1 MNALRKSN
9 IQKLPE
15 STFDVLIVGGGING
29 AVSAAALAAKGVKV
43 ALIDKGDFAGF
54 TSSNSSNLAWG
65 GIKYLES
72 YEYTLVNKLCKSRNH
87 LMRSYPSTVKE
98 IRFLTS
104 IQRGFRFPAFF
115 IFMGTILYWL
125 MGRFFTK
132 MPSFLTPSKI
142 KSMEEVIDTSNVN
155 GGFEYSD
162 AYLHDNDAR
171 FVFNFIRSSIS
182 YGCIA
187 ANYVESLGSRK
198 EDGLWLTL
206 ARDVITGEELTIRSK
221 SFINACGPFVDPVNQ
236 LNGEQTEHRHLFS
249 KGIHLIVDNIS
260 DSKKILTFFADD
272 GRLFFVIP
280 MGPKTCIG
288 TTDTQVD
295 SPYAFVTEE
304 DRQFVLDNVNK
315 LLALDKPLSKDDIIA
330 ERCGVRP
337 LAIKGEGGKA
347 DWVQLS
353 RKHAIDIN
361 KDTQYLSIFGG
372 KLTDCINVGD
382 EVAGIIASFG
392 IALPYKDFKWYG
404 EPDDTVKNEFFHRAK
419 LMGFD
424 DLTPPSSSEPLTSR
438 FWRRYG
444 RNAINMLESIRENPE
459 KAELLIENSEYL
471 RVEIE
476 HAAEREMVT
485 KLEDFLRRRSKI
497 SLVVRKQ
504 DIIAA
509 PGLREACEILFA
521 DEAEAKLQEY
531 IDSLS
536 LEVESDIEQK
546 VKLA

>member
-1 MNALRKSN
+1 MSNLRSSN
-9 IQKLPE
+9 ISKL
-15 STFDVLIVGGGING
+15 SKGTYDVLIVGGGING

-72 YEYTLVNKLCKSRNH
+72 YEYTLVNKLCRSRNH

-104 IQRGFRFPAFF
+104 IQKGFRFPPLM
-115 IFMGTILYWL
+115 IYMGTLLYWL

-132 MPSFLTPSKI
+132 MPRFLSATKI
-142 KSMEEVIDTSNVN
+142 KAMENAINTKGVS

-162 AYLHDNDAR
+162 CYLYDNDAR
-171 FVFNFIRSSIS
+171 FVFNFIRSSMS

-187 ANYVESLGSRK
+187 ANYVESLGSVK
-198 EDGLWLTL
+198 EDGVWHTRS
-206 ARDVITGEELTIRSK
+206 RDGESGEEFSIRSK
-221 SFINACGPFVDPVNQ
+221 VIINACGPFVDP
-236 LNGEQTEHRHLFS
+236 LNVLNKEQTEHHHVFS
-249 KGIHLIVDNIS
+249 KGIHLIVDTIT
-260 DSKKILTFFADD
+260 DSNKVLTFFADD

-288 TTDTQVD
+288 TTDTQVQ
-295 SPYAFVTEE
+295 SPYAYVTDE

-315 LLALDKPLSKDDIIA
+315 LLDLAKPLTKEDVIA

-337 LAIKGEGGKA
+337 LAIKGKGGKA

-361 KDTQYLSIFGG
+361 ADSRYMSIFGG

-382 EVAGIIASFG
+382 EVVGIVEEFG
-392 IALPYKDFKWYG
+392 INIPHKQFKWYG
-404 EPDDTVKNEFFHRAK
+404 EPDDAIKHEFMHRAE

-424 DLTPPSSSEPLTSR
+424 QLTPTSSSEPLTSR

-444 RNAINMLESIRENPE
+444 RNAINMLEIIRENPE

-476 HAAEREMVT
+476 HAAQREMVT
-485 KLEDFLRRRSKI
+485 KLDDFLRRRSKI
-497 SLVVRKQ
+497 SLVVREE
-504 DIIAA
+504 DILAA
-509 PGLREACEILFA
+509 PGLKEACKILFG
-521 DEAEAKLQEY
+521 DLAEQKLQEY
-531 IDSLS
+531 KDMLAKRK
-536 LEVESDIEQK
+536 DQQK
-546 VKLA
+546 G

>member
-1 MNALRKSN
+1 MNNLRKSN

-15 STFDVLIVGGGING
+15 EVYDVLIVGGGING

-72 YEYTLVNKLCKSRNH
+72 HEYGLVNKLCKSRNH

-98 IRFLTS
+98 IRFFTS
-104 IQRGFRFPAFF
+104 IQKGFRFPPFF
-115 IFMGTILYWL
+115 VFLGTILYWI

-132 MPSFLTPSKI
+132 MPAYLTPNKI
-142 KSMEEVIDTSNVN
+142 KQLENKINTTNVA

-162 AYLHDNDAR
+162 SYLYDNDAR
-171 FVFNFIRSSIS
+171 FVFNFIRSSMS

-187 ANYVESLGSRK
+187 ANYVSLAQSRRENGIWISNVK
-198 EDGLWLTL
+198 DE
-206 ARDVITGEELTIRSK
+206 ITGEQITVRSK
-221 SFINACGPFVDPVNQ
+221 AFINAAGPFVDTVNDVNVQ
-236 LNGEQTEHRHLFS
+236 KTEHHHVFS
-249 KGIHLIVDNIS
+249 KGIHLIVD
-260 DSKKILTFFADD
+260 KITESNKVLTFFADD

-288 TTDTQVD
+288 TTDTQVEN
-295 SPYAFVTEE
+295 PVTYVTPE
-304 DRQFVLDNVNK
+304 DRSFVLDNVNK
-315 LLALDKPLSKDDIIA
+315 LLALDKPLTKDDIIA

-337 LAIKGEGGKA
+337 LAIKGSGGKA

-353 RKHAIDIN
+353 RKHAIDQ
-361 KDTQYLSIFGG
+361 DTEAKYMSIFGG

-382 EVAGIIASFG
+382 EVARRIEGLGID
-392 IALPYKDFKWYG
+392 LPYAERKWYG
-404 EPDDTVKNEFFHRAK
+404 EPDDSVKDEFYHRAK
-419 LMGFD
+419 LMD
-424 DLTPPSSSEPLTSR
+424 LDELTPESSTEPLTQR

-444 RNAINMLESIRENPE
+444 RNAINMLERIRENPRMG
-459 KAELLIENSEYL
+459 ELIIENSEYL

-476 HAAEREMVT
+476 HAANREMVT

-504 DIIAA
+504 DILDA
-509 PGLREACEILFA
+509 PGLKEACEILFG
-521 DEAEAKLQEY
+521 DEAEEKLQEY
-531 IDSLS
+531 I
-536 LEVESDIEQK
+536 ESVKPLPFEQDN
-546 VKLA
+546 VKTG

>member
-1 MNALRKSN
+1 MNNLRKSN

-15 STFDVLIVGGGING
+15 EVYDVLIVGGGING

-72 YEYTLVNKLCKSRNH
+72 HEYGLVNKLCKSRNH

-98 IRFLTS
+98 IRFFTS
-104 IQRGFRFPAFF
+104 IQKGFRFPPFF
-115 IFMGTILYWL
+115 VFLGTILYWF

-132 MPSFLTPSKI
+132 MPAYLTPKKI
-142 KSMEEVIDTSNVN
+142 KQLESKVNTTNVA

-162 AYLHDNDAR
+162 SYLYDNDAR
-171 FVFNFIRSSIS
+171 FVFNFIRSSMS

-187 ANYVESLGSRK
+187 ANYVSLKKSDR
-198 EDGLWLTL
+198 EDGIWVSEV
-206 ARDVITGEELTIRSK
+206 RDEITGEELVVRSK
-221 SFINACGPFVDPVNQ
+221 TFINAAGPFVDNVNNINLQ
-236 LNGEQTEHRHLFS
+236 KTEHHHVFS
-249 KGIHLIVDNIS
+249 KGIHLIVDKIN
-260 DSKKILTFFADD
+260 DSNKVLTFFADD

-288 TTDTQVD
+288 TTDTQVEKPL
-295 SPYAFVTEE
+295 SHVTPE
-304 DRQFVLDNVNK
+304 DRAFVLDNVNQ
-315 LLALDKPLSKDDIIA
+315 LLALDKPLTNADIIA

-337 LAIKGEGGKA
+337 LAIKGTGGKA

-353 RKHAIDIN
+353 RKHAIDQDAESN
-361 KDTQYLSIFGG
+361 YLSIFGG

-382 EVAGIIASFG
+382 EVAKRIENMGIV
-392 IALPYKDFKWYG
+392 LPYAEHKWYG
-404 EPDDTVKNEFFHRAK
+404 EPDDSVKREFYHRAE
-419 LMGFD
+419 LLGLD
-424 DLTPPSSSEPLTSR
+424 ELTPESSTEPLTQR

-444 RNAINMLESIRENPE
+444 RNAINMLERIRENPSMG
-459 KAELLIENSEYL
+459 ELIIENSEYL

-476 HAAEREMVT
+476 HAADREMVT

-504 DIIAA
+504 DILNA
-509 PGLREACEILFA
+509 PGLKEVCEILFG
-521 DEAEAKLQEY
+521 DEAEQKLEEY
-531 IDSLS
+531 IQSVSELAFEQDN
-536 LEVESDIEQK
+536 VETG
-546 VKLA
+546 

>member
-1 MNALRKSN
+1 MNNLRSSN
-9 IQKLPE
+9 IRKLPE
-15 STFDVLIVGGGING
+15 CTFDTLIIGGGING
-29 AVSAAALAAKGVKV
+29 AVAGAALAAKGVKV

-72 YEYTLVNKLCKSRNH
+72 YEYGLVNKLCTSRNH

-104 IQRGFRFPAFF
+104 IQRGFRFPPFF
-115 IFMGTILYWL
+115 VYLGTVLYWFMGRL
-125 MGRFFTK
+125 FTQ
-132 MPSFLTPSKI
+132 MPSYLSSAKI
-142 KSMEEVIDTSNVN
+142 KTMEGVINTQNVT

-171 FVFNFIRSSIS
+171 FVFNFIRSSMS
-182 YGCIA
+182 YGAIA
-187 ANYVESLGSRK
+187 ANYVESLGSTRK
-198 EDGLWLTL
+198 DGVWLTK
-206 ARDVITGEELTIRSK
+206 ARDTISGEEFVIRSK
-221 SFINACGPFVDPVNQ
+221 VLINAAGPFVDPLNV
-236 LNGEQTEHRHLFS
+236 LNGEKTQHHHVFS
-249 KGIHLIVDNIS
+249 KGIHLIVDRITPSN
-260 DSKKILTFFADD
+260 KVLTFFADD

-295 SPYAFVTEE
+295 SPYAQVTAQ
-304 DRQFVLDNVNK
+304 DRQFVLENVNK
-315 LLALDKPLSKDDIIA
+315 LLALENPLLPEDVIA

-337 LAIKGEGGKA
+337 LAIKGKGGKA

-353 RKHAIDIN
+353 RKHAID
-361 KDTQYLSIFGG
+361 THPEHQYMSIFGG

-382 EVAGIIASFG
+382 EVAGIVKSFA
-392 IALPYKDFKWYG
+392 IDLPYADFKWYG
-404 EPDDTVKNEFFHRAK
+404 EPDDTVRDEFFHRAK
-419 LMGFD
+419 LMNLD
-424 DLTPPSSSEPLTSR
+424 SLTPQTSSEPLTTR

-444 RNAINMLESIRENPE
+444 RNAINMLESIRENPQ

-485 KLEDFLRRRSKI
+485 KLDDFLRRRSKI

-509 PGLREACEILFA
+509 PGLREACVILFG
-521 DEAEAKLQEY
+521 DQAEAKLQEY
-531 IDSLS
+531 ISGLS
-536 LEVESDIEQK
+536 SDDASQQDMQT
-546 VKLA
+546 

>member
-1 MNALRKSN
+1 MSNLRNSN
-9 IQKLPE
+9 IQKLPQK
-15 STFDVLIVGGGING
+15 TFDVLIIGGGING
-29 AVSAAALAAKGVKV
+29 AVSAAALAAKGAKV
-43 ALIDKGDFAGF
+43 ALIDQGDFAGI

-72 YEYTLVNKLCKSRNH
+72 HEYALVNKLCNSRNH

-98 IRFLTS
+98 IRFFTS
-104 IQRGFRFPAFF
+104 IQHGFRFPPWF
-115 IFMGTILYWL
+115 IYMGTLLYWFMGRL
-125 MGRFFTK
+125 FTK
-132 MPSFLTPSKI
+132 GPRFLSADKI
-142 KSMEEVIDTSNVN
+142 KKAEPVVNTQKVN

-171 FVFNFIRSSIS
+171 FVFNFVRSSMS

-187 ANYVESLGSRK
+187 ANYVQANGSK
-198 EDGLWLTL
+198 KVANEWITQGQDQ
-206 ARDVITGEELTIRSK
+206 ITGEAFEIKSK
-221 SFINACGPFVDPVNQ
+221 VIINAAGPYVDPLNKLNQ
-236 LNGEQTEHRHLFS
+236 QITEHHHLFS
-249 KGIHLIVDNIS
+249 KGIHLIVDKIT
-260 DSKKILTFFADD
+260 DSHKVLTFFADD

-288 TTDTQVD
+288 TTDTQVED
-295 SPYAFVTEE
+295 PHTEVTDA
-304 DRQFVLDNVNK
+304 DREFVLDNVNA
-315 LLALDKPLSKDDIIA
+315 LLDLPKPLTKADIIS

-337 LAIKGEGGKA
+337 LAIKGVSGTA

-361 KDTQYLSIFGG
+361 KTDKYLSIFGG

-382 EVAGIIASFG
+382 EVVELVQALGINF
-392 IALPYKDFKWYG
+392 PYQDFKWYG
-404 EPDDTVKNEFFHRAK
+404 EPDDTVRDEFFHRAN
-419 LMGFD
+419 LMDLDG
-424 DLTPPSSSEPLTSR
+424 LTPASSSEPLSKR

-444 RNAINMLESIRENPE
+444 RNAINMLEKIRENPE

-485 KLEDFLRRRSKI
+485 KLDDFLRRRSKI
-497 SLVVRKQ
+497 SLVVRQQ
-504 DIIAA
+504 DILSA
-509 PGLREACEILFA
+509 PGLKEACDILFG

-531 IDSLS
+531 IHSVS
-536 LEVESDIEQK
+536 PE
-546 VKLA
+546 

>member
-1 MNALRKSN
+1 
-9 IQKLPE
+9 
-15 STFDVLIVGGGING
+15 
-29 AVSAAALAAKGVKV
+29 VKV

-72 YEYTLVNKLCKSRNH
+72 YEYTLVKKLCKSRNH

-104 IQRGFRFPAFF
+104 IQKGFRFPPFF
-115 IFMGTILYWL
+115 VFLGTILYWI

-142 KSMEEVIDTSNVN
+142 KSMEAAIDTSNVN

-171 FVFNFIRSSIS
+171 FVFNFIRSSMS
-182 YGCIA
+182 FGCIA
-187 ANYVESLGSRK
+187 ANYVESLGSRR
-198 EDGLWLTL
+198 EDGVWLTK
-206 ARDVITGEELTIRSK
+206 ARDVISGEEISIRSK
-221 SFINACGPFVDPVNQ
+221 AFINACGPFVDPVNQ
-236 LNGEQTEHRHLFS
+236 MNGEQTEHHHLFS
-249 KGIHLIVDNIS
+249 KGIHLIVDNIT

-288 TTDTQVD
+288 TTDTQVE
-295 SPYAFVTEE
+295 SPYAVVTEK

-315 LLALDKPLSKDDIIA
+315 LLDLDKPLRQEDVIA

-337 LAIKGEGGKA
+337 LAIKGSGGKA

-361 KDTQYLSIFGG
+361 KETSYMSIFGG
-372 KLTDCINVGD
+372 KLTDCLNVGD
-382 EVAGIIASFG
+382 EVARIINGFG
-392 IALPYKDFKWYG
+392 IDLPYVDYKWYG
-404 EPDDTVKNEFFHRAK
+404 EPDDTVRNEFFHRAR

-424 DLTPPSSSEPLTSR
+424 ALTPSTSSELLTTR

-497 SLVVRKQ
+497 SLVVRKE

-509 PGLREACEILFA
+509 PGLREACEILFG

-531 IDSLS
+531 IDSVNINPILTS
-536 LEVESDIEQK
+536 ENTTD
-546 VKLA
+546 LA